1 MMITQSFVDEADQKF
16 HKVSTLHQE
25 MLLEYRKTV
34 KFFGENAMTMRIDD
48 FFAVFAGFIKDFE
61 VIL

>member
-1 MMITQSFVDEADQKF
+1 MGEAEQQM

-34 KFFGENAMTMRIDD
+34 KFFGENAMTTRIDD
-48 FFAVFAGFIKDFE
+48 FFAVFAGFIKDFQ
-61 VIL
+61 VV